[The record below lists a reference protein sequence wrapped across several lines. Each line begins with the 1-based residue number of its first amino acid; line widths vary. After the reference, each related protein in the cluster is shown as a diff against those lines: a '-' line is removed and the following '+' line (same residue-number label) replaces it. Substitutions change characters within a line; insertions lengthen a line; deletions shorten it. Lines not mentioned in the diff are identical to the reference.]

1 MITMMKKCPN
11 CQSNRIVTK
20 DVAKKTCGFL
30 GMVGGAASVTTG
42 TITGAE
48 IGSTVGMIGG
58 PPGATLGTLAGAIL
72 GALIGVATAGVAGAK
87 LGEVIDDKI
96 LDNYQCLS
104 CHFMFSQ
111 KTE

>member
-11 CQSNRIVTK
+11 CQSERIVTK

-42 TITGAE
+42 TLSGAE
-48 IGSTVGMIGG
+48 FGGTAGMIGG

-72 GALIGVATAGVAGAK
+72 GTLIGVATGAVAGAK
-87 LGEVIDDKI
+87 LGEVIDEKI
-96 LDNYQCLS
+96 LDNYQCLA
-104 CHFMFSQ
+104 CNYVFSQ
-111 KTE
+111 KTD